1 MDMSFFNYYI
11 DYHDLLW
18 LLVDSIKVCN
28 WTPYVKYRVNN
39 TVVFMIV
46 YEAVKTDDVTYH
58 ICDPYSH
65 THYYTINGHIL
76 LWSTT

>member
-1 MDMSFFNYYI
+1 
-11 DYHDLLW
+11 
-18 LLVDSIKVCN
+18 
-28 WTPYVKYRVNN
+28 
-39 TVVFMIV
+39 MIV